1 MYQVEEHPF
10 VRETVWCDFI
20 SQFGPRP
27 VMWCS
32 MTQYLAITLKLI
44 PKLKCKS
51 KQNNEILLQAETH
64 TVADLFLIL
73 RTETYF

>member
-32 MTQYLAITLKLI
+32 MTQ
-44 PKLKCKS
+44 S
-51 KQNNEILLQAETH
+51 SNNFKTDPQAKMQIK
-64 TVADLFLIL
+64 AK
-73 RTETYF
+73 